1 MIWRKECRFVRGQ
14 SVAVA
19 KELEMAMTATGVF
32 AAASRPGRAR
42 IDDNIA
48 ERVTQA
54 LWANPFL
61 DPSNIAVAVEASRVV
76 LRGVVDTDEEI
87 DLATAIL
94 QDLYC
99 CDDVVNDLRIARGL
113 DVVLP
118 AAA

>member
-1 MIWRKECRFVRGQ
+1 
-14 SVAVA
+14 
-19 KELEMAMTATGVF
+19 MAMTATGVF
-32 AAASRPGRAR
+32 AAAGRAC

-61 DPSNIAVAVEASRVV
+61 DPSNIAVAVEAGRVV
-76 LRGVVDTDEEI
+76 VRGVVDTDDEV

-99 CDDVVNDLRIARGL
+99 CDDVVNDLRIARGV
-113 DVVLP
+113 DVALP

>member
-1 MIWRKECRFVRGQ
+1 
-14 SVAVA
+14 
-19 KELEMAMTATGVF
+19 MAMTATGVF
-32 AAASRPGRAR
+32 AAAGRAC

-61 DPSNIAVAVEASRVV
+61 DPSNIAVASEASRVV
-76 LRGVVDTDEEI
+76 LRGVVDIEEEV

-99 CDDVVNDLRIARGL
+99 CEDVVNELRIAGGV
-113 DVVLP
+113 DVALP